1 MRLSLIVAI
10 ARNRVIGRDGG
21 LPWRLSADLRRFKSL
36 TMGHHLIMGRK
47 TYDSLGRPLPGRT
60 SIVLTRQTQF
70 VAAEGVLLASNLDAA
85 LAMARERGDAEAFV
99 IGGAEIYRLAL
110 PRCDRAYVTRVAAEV
125 EGDTRLEGWD
135 ESQWRL
141 EAAEPHSADDKNEY
155 DFTFETYSR
164 VVSSKNT

>member
-1 MRLSLIVAI
+1 
-10 ARNRVIGRDGG
+10 
-21 LPWRLSADLRRFKSL
+21 
-36 TMGHHLIMGRK
+36 
-47 TYDSLGRPLPGRT
+47 PLPGRT

-85 LAMARERGDAEAFV
+85 LALARERGDDEAFV

-125 EGDTRLEGWD
+125 DGDTWLEGWD
-135 ESQWRL
+135 ESQWHL